1 MPEWGHHPDGFGCV
15 SCCCQDPWPGVWRM
29 TLVFATAAVAFLCT
43 NGFWRVGAL
52 GSFIAAI
59 VFGVCQVS
67 RLRPRGRGGDTK
79 GSARIL
85 RWQRRALPRCKLADA
100 RRFFNAPP
108 AALGAAP
115 PAHHARLVAPG
126 LRQQRDLV
134 EGGRPPGDGLLRR
147 RQHDLVAQPA
157 RHRPPHLH
165 QRVHVRHTDP
175 IMRHSLPS
183 RPPAVRGPPG
193 LPALRA

>member
-1 MPEWGHHPDGFGCV
+1 
-15 SCCCQDPWPGVWRM
+15 M

-67 RLRPRGRGGDTK
+67 RLRPRERGGDTK
-79 GSARIL
+79 GSAQYSGGSDKPCQGSSWLTRG
-85 RWQRRALPRCKLADA
+85 
-100 RRFFNAPP
+100 FFNAPP

-134 EGGRPPGDGLLRR
+134 EGGRPPGDGLLCR

-165 QRVHVRHTDP
+165 QRVHVRPTDP

-183 RPPAVRGPPG
+183 RPPAVRAPPGVLALPPG
-193 LPALRA
+193 LIDDH